1 MSGKTKATGRFLDV
15 PGDRHHAAPTG
26 LALSTPGFAFRATGS
41 SWQFAGSTHLN
52 HLRDATSALVD
63 GRSPMRPSGGGTG
76 PAGRRSGSFCHR
88 NPARGF
94 RLFFCILEASFES
107 AMKSSPDH
115 LPEAKSRELAFVVET
130 IREGFAFA
138 IARRTM
144 PKLRGGR
151 LLKIILFGSYARG
164 DWVEDPVGRYF
175 SDYDLLVVVDREEL
189 TDVPEFWARTEERL
203 LGELASG
210 KELRTPVSLIYH
222 SLEDVNEKL
231 RLGRYFFIDIVRD
244 GIMLFEEEGFPFAEP
259 KPLSPAEA
267 LRETREYYEEWSGSA
282 VNFFRLAE
290 QARQSGMVKEAA
302 FLLHQ
307 ATERFY
313 HCLFLVRT
321 LYSPKTHNLNQLRQL
336 TEDVEPR
343 LKSVWPRDTKFER
356 RCYELLREAYV
367 KARYSRHYRI
377 TAEQLLWLSGRVELL
392 QQIVREVSEKRIATL
407 AEAA

>member
-1 MSGKTKATGRFLDV
+1 MKN
-15 PGDRHHAAPTG
+15 
-26 LALSTPGFAFRATGS
+26 ST
-41 SWQFAGSTHLN
+41 
-52 HLRDATSALVD
+52 
-63 GRSPMRPSGGGTG
+63 
-76 PAGRRSGSFCHR
+76 
-88 NPARGF
+88 
-94 RLFFCILEASFES
+94 E
-107 AMKSSPDH
+107 H
-115 LPEAKSRELAFVVET
+115 LPDGKRRELAFVVDL
-130 IREGFAFA
+130 IREGFGFA

-189 TDVPEFWARTEERL
+189 TDVPEFWAKAEERL
-203 LGELASG
+203 LEELASG
-210 KELRTPVSLIYH
+210 KSLRTPVSLIYH
-222 SLEDVNEKL
+222 SLDDVNEKL
-231 RLGRYFFIDIVRD
+231 KFGRYFFIDILRE
-244 GIMLFEEEGFPFAEP
+244 GILLFEVPGHPFAEP
-259 KPLSPAEA
+259 QPLSPAKA
-267 LRETREYYEEWSGSA
+267 LRETQDYYDEWFKSA
-282 VNFFRLAE
+282 QNFHCLAE
-290 QARQSGMVKEAA
+290 QARTDGMSKEAA

-343 LKSVWPRDTKFER
+343 LKAVWPRGTKFER

-377 TAEQLLWLSGRVELL
+377 SDEQLAWLSGRVEQL
-392 QQIVREVSEKRIATL
+392 QGIVRELCEQRIMEL
-407 AEAA
+407 ARAA